1 MRRKGIAYFIC
12 MIMLVTMFSGCGTKK
27 EATEELPP
35 EPVSYERL
43 MDSFKQSA
51 KEDVV
56 TCWYGSEGDKAWLEA
71 AAADFEKE
79 YGIRVNPVYYDG
91 ISFFEDMNQANQK
104 GEGPDVYLTGND
116 QLELATTSGM
126 AEENTWFDDAFWK
139 EHYPETAKG
148 AFNYQGKQYGY
159 PVYFDT
165 YCLVYDANLLETAPA
180 SIDDILA
187 FLDEYEDT
195 GSTKAVFRWDV
206 ADPYINSMFVA
217 SYANLFGENGDD
229 ATAFQINN
237 EQCVAAMEYFQS
249 LSAYLWMN
257 KGNISH
263 DIIMNRIKDG
273 TLVLGLCKSD
283 MLPILYEM
291 QAAQPEQEGQGE
303 AQNPEEQETD
313 NQEEEE
319 QGQNEGQEEEEQG
332 QNEGQDEEEQN
343 QNEDQ
348 GEEEQGQNED
358 QNEEEKK
365 DSTNYQ
371 VAYVPSL
378 TAELSSTTFS
388 TTYGVMVNPYGKDT
402 SLGNMFALYLSYGN
416 AAKQFAGNGKLPVIN
431 QKEGFDA
438 MQSVIY
444 AQYINSKPVP
454 KVMVL
459 GDYLSE
465 SGITY
470 DAIWSGENAK
480 EQLDLLQEKMQTKI
494 NE

>member
-1 MRRKGIAYFIC
+1 MRRKRIAYFIC

-27 EATEELPP
+27 GATEELPP
-35 EPVSYERL
+35 GPVSYEGL

-51 KEDVV
+51 KEDTV
-56 TCWYGSEGDKAWLEA
+56 TCWYASEGDKAWLAA

-79 YGIRVNPVYYDG
+79 YGIKVNPVYYDG
-91 ISFFEDMNQANQK
+91 VSFFEDMNQANQK

-126 AEENTWFDDAFWK
+126 AEENTWFDDAFWA
-139 EHYPETAKG
+139 ENYPETAKR

-237 EQCVAAMEYFQS
+237 EQCVTAMEYFQS

-283 MLPILYEM
+283 MLPVLYEM
-291 QAAQPEQEGQGE
+291 QAANQAAQPEQEGQGE
-303 AQNPEEQETD
+303 VQNPEEQETD
-313 NQEEEE
+313 NQ
-319 QGQNEGQEEEEQG
+319 
-332 QNEGQDEEEQN
+332 
-343 QNEDQ
+343 
-348 GEEEQGQNED
+348 GEEEQG

-388 TTYGVMVNPYGKDT
+388 TTYGAMVNPYGKDT
-402 SLGNMFALYLSYGN
+402 ALGNMFALYLSYGN

-431 QKEGFDA
+431 QQEGFDA